1 MGAWA
6 SLLDFAEPLQNL
18 DFSLVERFFHCREFV
33 FELFDGKDLASC
45 NMLTLVNITKTAT
58 TDEFSSF
65 VLIVDD

>member
-1 MGAWA
+1 MGTRA

-18 DFSLVERFFHCREFV
+18 NFSLIKSFFHCRKFV

-45 NMLTLVNITKTAT
+45 NMLALVHIAKTAT
-58 TDEFSSF
+58 TNEFSSF